1 MNTTRNDV
9 LGIDVSKKKLDL
21 ALLINGKLKAKV
33 FDNTSAGHRALVEWL
48 RDSKASLATLHICME
63 ATGVYY
69 EAIARRSTLRDSRS
83 AWLIQPVSRALDRA
97 RTSATRMTKSTL
109 P

>member
-33 FDNTSAGHRALVEWL
+33 FDNTSAGHRALVEWEPV
-48 RDSKASLATLHICME
+48 RISVWN
-63 ATGVYY
+63 GV
-69 EAIARRSTLRDSRS
+69 
-83 AWLIQPVSRALDRA
+83 
-97 RTSATRMTKSTL
+97 MK
-109 P
+109 

>member
-33 FDNTSAGHRALVEWL
+33 FDNTVIPPQKERV
-48 RDSKASLATLHICME
+48 
-63 ATGVYY
+63 
-69 EAIARRSTLRDSRS
+69 
-83 AWLIQPVSRALDRA
+83 
-97 RTSATRMTKSTL
+97 
-109 P
+109 